1 MNEQIEKSA
10 LCQTIVDETPVAI
23 LYADREG
30 RIRLWNAGAEAMFGF
45 TAAEAVGQSMELII
59 PEKQRP
65 RHWEGWER
73 VMKTGVT
80 KYGRDTLAV
89 PALRKDGTRISVE
102 FNIVLLRTAGGEVA
116 GAAAM
121 MQDVTAKW
129 QQMKELKELKQ
140 KTAFQRVP
148 GLAAPDGHAIPAFL
162 ITPPSPRGG
171 TVVCHGYGA
180 SKEQM
185 LGVAVAVGEKG
196 MAALV
201 IDLCGHGENTAPI
214 GPAMRDEIEAALA
227 YARRFGPAGIIGH
240 SLGGRLALMSSADVM
255 VAISPSVMVQMSPQG
270 KWMFEN
276 LPSPGVREPYSG
288 YVIELLDK
296 LGSVPANDRPCLL
309 LYAERD
315 LQALLDGADDLRAKL
330 PLSEKRIVSEEIRPD
345 VQHESGLIR
354 YLPRWFNHLEVRFN
368 RAACET
374 AGEWLAGH
382 IVLGSPAGATP

>member
-1 MNEQIEKSA
+1 MNEQLDHQSI
-10 LCQTIVDETPVAI
+10 CQTIVDDSPVGI

-30 RIRLWNAGAEAMFGF
+30 KIRLWNAGAEAMFGF
-45 TAAEAVGQSMELII
+45 TAEEALGQSMDLII

-73 VMKTGVT
+73 VMKSGVT
-80 KYGRDTLAV
+80 RYGRNVLAV
-89 PALRKDGTRISVE
+89 PALRKDGTRLSIE
-102 FNIVLLRTAGGEVA
+102 FNIVLLRTPAGEVV

-121 MQDVTAKW
+121 IQDVTARW
-129 QQMKELKELKQ
+129 EQMKKLKELER
-140 KTAFQRVP
+140 KTLFQRVTD
-148 GLAAPDGHAIPAFL
+148 LKAADGHAIPALL
-162 ITPPSPRGG
+162 IAPPSPRGG

-185 LGVAVAVGEKG
+185 LGVAVAVAEKG

-255 VAISPSVMVQMSPQG
+255 VAISPSVMMQMSPQG

-288 YVIELLDK
+288 YVLELLDK
-296 LGSVPANDRPCLL
+296 LGPVPANDRPCLL

-315 LQALLDGADDLRAKL
+315 IQGLLDGADDLRAKL

-345 VQHESGLIR
+345 VQHENGLIR

-368 RAACET
+368 HAACET
-374 AGEWLAGH
+374 AGEWLAEH